1 MILFGG
7 VLYMKNKFNEKTAV
21 DMAYFRFS
29 LIAPVIQGTF
39 TDPTKTAYY
48 RRVTENSFTLPNGKT
63 MIYHPKTLEKWEEY
77 YRKKGMDGLMPK
89 ERSDSGHSRVLDE
102 TAVNEIHRLK
112 EMFPRI
118 NATLIYTKLIE
129 DGFINQ
135 HQVSLSSIQR
145 FIKHNNLKSA
155 VNPNQKDRKAFEEEY
170 PCGMYQ
176 ADTSYTCYI
185 NENGKVRRT
194 YLIQIIDDHSRL
206 IVGSRFFYNDNAY
219 NFQLVLKEAISRY
232 GICKKL
238 YLDNGST
245 YSNEQLTL
253 ICGSLGVV
261 KLHTPIRD
269 GASKA
274 KIERSFKTLK
284 ESWLYGFDSSTVSSL
299 EELNRILVDK
309 VRERNTSVNRMIGE
323 TPIER
328 YQRGVNHV
336 KIPKSKEWLD
346 ECFLN
351 RVTRRVN
358 LDSTISIDKVY
369 YDVPMQ
375 FIRAKVEIRFL
386 PDRMQDAY
394 IFFEGRKY
402 PIRKTNRVE
411 NGRTKRNNQNAIDYS
426 RMEDSDNV

>member
-1 MILFGG
+1 
-7 VLYMKNKFNEKTAV
+7 
-21 DMAYFRFS
+21 MAYFRFS

>member
-1 MILFGG
+1 
-7 VLYMKNKFNEKTAV
+7 MKNKFNEKTAV

-375 FIRAKVEIRFL
+375 FICAKVEIRFL

>member
-1 MILFGG
+1 
-7 VLYMKNKFNEKTAV
+7 MKSTFNDKAAI

-29 LIAPVIQGTF
+29 LIAPVIQATF

-48 RRVTENSFTLPNGKT
+48 RRVTENSFTLPNGKV
-63 MIYHPKTLEKWEEY
+63 MVYNPKTLEKWEEY
-77 YRKKGMDGLMPK
+77 YRKKGMDGLMPR
-89 ERSDSGHSRVLDE
+89 ERSDSGLPRVLGE
-102 TAVNEIHRLK
+102 TAINEIYRLK

-194 YLIQIIDDHSRL
+194 YLIQIIDDHSRM

-219 NFQLVLKEAISRY
+219 NFQLVLKDAISRY

-253 ICGSLGVV
+253 ICGFLGVV
-261 KLHTPIRD
+261 KLHTPIQD

-284 ESWLYGFDSSTVSSL
+284 ESWLYGFDPSTVSSL
-299 EELNRILVDK
+299 EELNRLLVDK
-309 VRERNTSVNRMIGE
+309 VRKRNTSVNRMIGE

-328 YQRGVNHV
+328 YQRGINHV
-336 KIPKSKEWLD
+336 RIPKSKEWID
-346 ECFLN
+346 ECFMN
-351 RVTRRVN
+351 RVTRKVN

-375 FIRAKVEIRFL
+375 FIRSKVEIRLL

-394 IFFEGRKY
+394 IFFEGIKY

-426 RMEDSDNV
+426 KMGESENV

>member
-284 ESWLYGFDSSTVSSL
+284 ESWLYGFDPSTVSSL

>member
-1 MILFGG
+1 
-7 VLYMKNKFNEKTAV
+7 MKNKFNEKTAV

>member
-1 MILFGG
+1 MLFGG
-7 VLYMKNKFNEKTAV
+7 ALHMKTKFNDKAAI

-48 RRVTENSFTLPNGKT
+48 RRVTENSFTLPNGKA
-63 MIYHPKTLEKWEEY
+63 MIYNPKTLEKWEEY
-77 YRKKGMDGLMPK
+77 YRKKGMDGLMPR
-89 ERSDSGHSRVLDE
+89 ERSDSGQSRVLDE
-102 TAVNEIHRLK
+102 TVINEIYRLK
-112 EMFPRI
+112 EVFPRI

-129 DGFINQ
+129 DGFINK

-145 FIKHNNLKSA
+145 FIKHNNLKSTL
-155 VNPNQKDRKAFEEEY
+155 NPNQKDRKAFEEEY

-194 YLIQIIDDHSRL
+194 YLIQIIDDQSRM

-219 NFQLVLKEAISRY
+219 NFQQVLKDAISRY

-253 ICGSLGVV
+253 ICGSLGIV
-261 KLHTPIRD
+261 KLHTPVRD

-274 KIERSFKTLK
+274 KVERSFRTLK
-284 ESWLYGFDSSTVSSL
+284 DSWLNGFDSSAVSSL
-299 EELNRILVDK
+299 EELNRLLADY
-309 VRERNTSVNRMIGE
+309 VRKRNTTINRTIGE
-323 TPIER
+323 TPMER
-328 YQRGVNHV
+328 YQKGISHV
-336 KIPKSKEWLD
+336 RIPKSKEWLD
-346 ECFLN
+346 ECFMN
-351 RVTRRVN
+351 RVTRKVN

-375 FIRAKVEIRFL
+375 FIRTKVEIRFL
-386 PDRMQDAY
+386 PDKMQDAY
-394 IFFEGRKY
+394 IFFEGTKY
-402 PIRKTNRVE
+402 PVRQTNRSE

-426 RMEDSDNV
+426 KMGGFDNV

>member
-1 MILFGG
+1 
-7 VLYMKNKFNEKTAV
+7 MKNKFNEKTAV

-284 ESWLYGFDSSTVSSL
+284 ESWLYGFDPSTVSSL

-402 PIRKTNRVE
+402 PIRKTNRVK